1 MLPPLSYY
9 NKDPAPIHTL
19 CWAWSSY
26 RVYQYTSQTSL
37 AWYTLCLYRELPTLL
52 VILRIWSHNCF
63 ITNFL
68 YISVSSSVPCI
79 SINFRFPIASNERS
93 GPFTKAIKLWIFD
106 FKFWT
111 HRTHALFVLYLDEI
125 KESWHK
131 ILPVS
136 WASML
141 EMYQSRINI
150 LRSGPRNSVDYLIFS
165 NF

>member
-9 NKDPAPIHTL
+9 NKDPAPIRTL

-52 VILRIWSHNCF
+52 VILHIWSQNF
-63 ITNFL
+63 ITNFV

-93 GPFTKAIKLWIFD
+93 GSFTKAIKLWIFN
-106 FKFWT
+106 FELWT
-111 HRTHALFVLYLDEI
+111 HRTLMPCFYCTLMKSRNLDTRFCQFPEPPCLKCI
-125 KESWHK
+125 KVE
-131 ILPVS
+131 
-136 WASML
+136 
-141 EMYQSRINI
+141 
-150 LRSGPRNSVDYLIFS
+150 
-165 NF
+165 